1 MLCSQMTLPTVSRAG
16 LSEVAELRAARP
28 PAAVDD
34 ELVLPAGRAGATSPG
49 PDPRPVPSRADWPP
63 RAALLP
69 VDDQRARQP
78 STDRPGGRSRLG
90 CLAGVQ
96 VPAGTTPSP
105 GSWQLS
111 RAPRC
116 RCGSPRRQRRPAP
129 QVRLSRSGPAPD
141 GQKVVQEASGANRA
155 GPGLGLRGPIM
166 GAGCAR
172 QGCDQNVRLSNC
184 GTALRVARRPRAV
197 GQRR

>member
-16 LSEVAELRAARP
+16 LSEVAEPRAARP

-34 ELVLPAGRAGATSPG
+34 ELARPG
-49 PDPRPVPSRADWPP
+49 LRADWPP
-63 RAALLP
+63 RAALRP
-69 VDDQRARQP
+69 VDDQRARQS

-90 CLAGVQ
+90 CLAGAQ

-111 RAPRC
+111 RAPRG
-116 RCGSPRRQRRPAP
+116 RCGSPRRPRRPAP

-155 GPGLGLRGPIM
+155 GPGLGLRGPII

-184 GTALRVARRPRAV
+184 GTALRVARRPRAA